1 MLQTQIDEA
10 PKNVGCIICLSIMQ
24 LLSGVIMFAS
34 TFIDYGYGTDYSGA
48 IWYSLV
54 DIPIILTGILGLV
67 SACNGNRSKGL

>member
-24 LLSGVIMFAS
+24 LLCGAIMFAS
-34 TFIDYGYGTDYSGA
+34 AFMEDGA
-48 IWYSLV
+48 LWYILV
-54 DIPIILTGILGLV
+54 AVSSIVTGILGLV

>member
-1 MLQTQIDEA
+1 MLQAQIDEA

-34 TFIDYGYGTDYSGA
+34 TFIDYGYGTDYGAA